1 MHFAVQYSAVQL
13 TQVPVAQWSQDANS
27 PTFQPVLAALSFYSN
42 NIDATNDAA
51 ERSLK
56 TMKDTIGLYNIE
68 ENFQH
73 GLVTVIEERK
83 LAKASKNGQITKQ
96 NLKKIIRQRPPGN

>member
-1 MHFAVQYSAVQL
+1 M
-13 TQVPVAQWSQDANS
+13 QVPVVQWSQDPTAAN
-27 PTFQPVLAALSFYSN
+27 FQPVLAALKYYAN
-42 NIDATNDAA
+42 NLDATNDAA

-56 TMKDTIGLYNIE
+56 TMKDSIGLYNIE

>member
-1 MHFAVQYSAVQL
+1 
-13 TQVPVAQWSQDANS
+13 
-27 PTFQPVLAALSFYSN
+27 
-42 NIDATNDAA
+42 
-51 ERSLK
+51 
-56 TMKDTIGLYNIE
+56 MKDTIGLYNIE